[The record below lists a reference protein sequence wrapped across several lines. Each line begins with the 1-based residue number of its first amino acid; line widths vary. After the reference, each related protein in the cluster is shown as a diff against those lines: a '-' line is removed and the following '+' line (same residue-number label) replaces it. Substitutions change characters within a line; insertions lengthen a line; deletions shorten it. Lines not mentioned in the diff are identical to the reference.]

1 MKISTL
7 IASASAALILAACG
21 AGAPEVPKG
30 EISQS
35 RTDAFKKMMPDFAA
49 MGKMVKGEEAFD
61 EAKFQAA
68 AAAFAEHAQKPF
80 EFFESDPKGNGDA
93 LPAVWEK
100 TEEFAAAREQFL
112 KAVENLNAAA
122 QTAKLDELKTA
133 YGEVGASCKSC
144 HDSFRRPK

>member
-1 MKISTL
+1 MKITTL
-7 IASASAALILAACG
+7 LVSASAALLLAACG
-21 AGAPEVPKG
+21 SGAPEVPKG
-30 EISQS
+30 EISQN

-61 EAKFQAA
+61 EAKFRTAA
-68 AAAFAEHAQKPF
+68 ASFKEHAKKPF
-80 EFFESDPKGNGDA
+80 DFFDSDPQGNGDA

-100 TEEFAAAREQFL
+100 PEAFAEAQEQFL
-112 KAVENLNAAA
+112 KAVENLNTAA
-122 QTAKLDELKTA
+122 QTAKLDALKTA